1 MRTSFRPVRWCIA
14 VVAGAAFAVLPVAA
28 PASAGG
34 VIAKKDGASQVTL
47 NVKNNGGAFVVRF
60 CLKTTTTMKR
70 PAGSDRSCSGWLSVN
85 NSWTLTADVTDSLDE
100 VFLDT
105 EVDKFFGTETQDN
118 KLITGATDCEVSG
131 TTENWPIRCNTP
143 KAPAVPVSPP
153 SVAPFAINAADP
165 NDPAM
170 SLLNLLAWCVT
181 AAAVAGL
188 IVTGMNMALQMR
200 RGEPGEFSE
209 HWRGFLYV
217 GAACLVG
224 ATAGPVVSFL
234 GLPY

>member
-1 MRTSFRPVRWCIA
+1 MRTFLRPACGLA
-14 VVAGAAFAVLPVAA
+14 VAVGFAVLLVAA

-34 VIAKKDGASQVTL
+34 IAKKDGGGQATV

-70 PAGSDRSCSGWLSVN
+70 ARGSDRSCSGWLAVN
-85 NSWTLTADVTDSLDE
+85 NSATLRADTTDTLDE

-105 EVDKFFGTETQDN
+105 EVDKFFGTETRDD

-143 KAPAVPVSPP
+143 KAPAVPVSAPA
-153 SVAPFAINAADP
+153 VAPFAISPTDP

-217 GAACLVG
+217 GAACLIG